1 MNASGDQRPARW
13 LQALVVLTCVA
24 VVVVAVASVVV
35 VNRSA
40 APKSAAA
47 PVPLVY
53 QGGPVMTAASTYA
66 VFWQPPQLQDGTS
79 AALPEHFEPLV
90 LSFLHD
96 LGGQGLFENL
106 TQYYQVT
113 AGATQHINAALPFA
127 GSAVDTAPYP
137 ASTGTCRH
145 EANCM
150 TQGQVQAQL
159 KSIMAAHG
167 WTAGLDHVF
176 LIYVAPNEDVC
187 DTACAITSTKDSWCG
202 THYDASMG
210 GTHLIYGVFAVDT
223 SGDRGCDNFQ
233 GSDRSPLP
241 SPNHSAV
248 IDGVLSSTAHEI
260 AEAVTDPLAANTGW
274 TTVKGPQAGSEV
286 ADVCETSFLPVSA
299 DGANQQWNGHQY
311 QVQELWDNAAHRCAQ
326 SGP

>member
-1 MNASGDQRPARW
+1 MVASGKRRTPRW
-13 LQALVVLTCVA
+13 LHVLVALTCVA
-24 VVVVAVASVVV
+24 VVVVAVISVVV
-35 VNRSA
+35 ANRATSSTHA
-40 APKSAAA
+40 ATPE
-47 PVPLVY
+47 PLVY
-53 QGGPVMTAASTYA
+53 QGGPVMTAASTHA

-79 AALPEHFEPLV
+79 AALPPRLESLV

-106 TQYYQVT
+106 TQYYQVM
-113 AGATQHINAALPFA
+113 GGSTQHIDAALPFA
-127 GSAVDTAPYP
+127 GSAVETAAYP
-137 ASTGTCRH
+137 ASMGTCHH
-145 EANCM
+145 EVNCM
-150 TQGQVQAQL
+150 TQGQIQAQL
-159 KSIMAAHG
+159 ESVMAAHG

-176 LIYVAPNEDVC
+176 LVYVAPNEDVC

-202 THYDASMG
+202 THYDAAVG
-210 GTHLIYGVFAVDT
+210 GARLVYGVFAIDT

-233 GSDRSPLP
+233 GTGQNPLP

-260 AEAVTDPLAANTGW
+260 AEAVTDPEAASTGW

-299 DGANQQWNGHQY
+299 DGTNQRWEGHSY
-311 QVQELWDNAAHRCAQ
+311 QVQELWDNAKNRCVQ